1 MVAVILPMFLALFSE
16 WGKMVFCFENCSDQL
31 SEKFVLVIEKIY
43 CEFEAEG
50 QEFANIL
57 RSLEQFLGKGKSQNN
72 FRNRMF
78 F

>member
-1 MVAVILPMFLALFSE
+1 
-16 WGKMVFCFENCSDQL
+16 MVFCFENCSDQL